1 MNVPLG
7 RILLESIKDLETVAL
22 LLLLL
27 GQILWYRLVKGD
39 FKLRSL

>member
-27 GQILWYRLVKGD
+27 GQILWHRLVKGD